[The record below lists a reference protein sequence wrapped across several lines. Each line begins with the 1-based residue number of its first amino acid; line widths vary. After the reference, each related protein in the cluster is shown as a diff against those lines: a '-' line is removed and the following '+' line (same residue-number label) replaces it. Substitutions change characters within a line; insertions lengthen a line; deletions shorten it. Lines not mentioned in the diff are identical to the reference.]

1 MYSSGRPSY
10 AGSCLFLVTRATIIG
25 PEHGGPP
32 TAALGPYHSAI
43 LLGGVEDT
51 QAGSLSSAFA
61 YWPQAMCDV
70 DALPRAKADSYPYV
84 ARFALTGTH
93 AKSEC
98 SCAVVVGRV
107 QELKRTCLRAWD
119 SERGA
124 DAVARM

>member
-1 MYSSGRPSY
+1 LKNDNKKKRNTTDETRLDVESYMYSSGRPY

-61 YWPQAMCDV
+61 YWSQATCDV
-70 DALPRAKADSYPYV
+70 DALPRAKADSYPLCCFLY
-84 ARFALTGTH
+84 
-93 AKSEC
+93 SN
-98 SCAVVVGRV
+98 
-107 QELKRTCLRAWD
+107 WN
-119 SERGA
+119 
-124 DAVARM
+124 M